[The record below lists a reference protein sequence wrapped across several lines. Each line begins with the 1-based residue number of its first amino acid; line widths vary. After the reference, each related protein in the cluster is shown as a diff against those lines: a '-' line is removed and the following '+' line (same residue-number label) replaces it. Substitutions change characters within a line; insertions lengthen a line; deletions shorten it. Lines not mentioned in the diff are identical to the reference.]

1 MLKLLTRI
9 KLSGLVLAAFMIV
22 AVAQGGYAQG
32 LPEQSVE
39 PAKPTLPAEL
49 TEAAIRDAVAKMDD
63 LQVRQMLIERLDAV
77 VAAENAKKSATPLG
91 EFVVSLLAGVGGNI
105 AISIERLP
113 TMFGGVAR
121 GIGNFFG
128 PKSTMEVL
136 QFFGIMLA
144 AFITAYAVGY
154 ASDRLV
160 FSAWRDRIKTANP
173 HALGETLQTLG
184 IRFSLDIASLV
195 VFSIV
200 IYGMLRLLMPAPS
213 DLQAA
218 WSAILYLCIMVLA
231 AAAISRFLVAPE
243 RPDLRL
249 VTADDETAKFFH
261 RHLLIIV
268 FIAGLLD
275 FFLVFL
281 LSNGIPLGELRLG
294 FWINLALYLWILQMV
309 WRGRK
314 GVVDILIGGN
324 ENPTPGQLRVA
335 RAWPYVT
342 MGLVVANWLLIEFIV
357 AAGRFD
363 MLDGQENVTL
373 AFILFAPAIDTAI
386 RGLVRHIAPPMQG
399 AGALAELAHERTKQS
414 YVRIGRVLLTVFGIA
429 VIAKMWGIDLDN
441 LASAGLGAQI
451 ASGIIEII
459 MFLASGYIVWEIA
472 TLWVNRKLAGE
483 RTAAGIDLEADEATV
498 GEVGGQ
504 GGSRLSTV
512 LPLILSVVQVTII
525 VLTVLLALSQIGI
538 DITPLLAGAGI
549 VGLAIGFGAQALVRD
564 VVSGVFFLF
573 DDAFRTGE
581 YIEVGD
587 TRGTVEK
594 ISIRSV
600 QLRHHRGAVHTVP
613 YGEIPKVTNQS
624 RDWAI
629 MKLRFTVPFDT
640 DTDKV
645 RKIFKRIGQD
655 LLADEELG
663 EDFLQPFKSQG
674 VLEFDDVGIVLRGK
688 FMAKPGKQFTLRKE
702 IFKRVQ
708 QAFDENG
715 IEFARK
721 EVRVRVPDQPDG
733 EKPSP
738 EELRTL
744 AAAAAEAQNESE
756 TQPSGR

>member
-1 MLKLLTRI
+1 MFKFLSII
-9 KLSGLVLAAFMIV
+9 KMPGLILAAFMAI
-22 AVAQGGYAQG
+22 ASAQAGFAQG
-32 LPEQSVE
+32 LPQQSEE
-39 PAKPTLPAEL
+39 PSKPALPAEL

-63 LQVRQMLIERLDAV
+63 AQVRQMLIERLDAI

-91 EFVVSLLAGVGGNI
+91 EYVVSLLTGVGGNI

-113 TMFGGVAR
+113 NLFDGVTR
-121 GIGNFFG
+121 GIGNFFS
-128 PKSTMEVL
+128 PKSTVQIF
-136 QFFGIMLA
+136 QFFGIMLL
-144 AFITAYAVGY
+144 AFAIGY
-154 ASDRLV
+154 GAGFASDRLV
-160 FSAWRDRIKTANP
+160 FSAWRERINTAKP
-173 HALGETLQTLG
+173 HSLVETLKTLG
-184 IRFSLDIASLV
+184 TRFLLDIASLV
-195 VFSIV
+195 VFSV
-200 IYGMLRLLMPAPS
+200 VVYTVLRVLMPAPS
-213 DLQAA
+213 DLEAA
-218 WSAILYLCIMVLA
+218 WSAFWYLLIIVLA
-231 AAAISRFLVAPE
+231 AAAVSRFLEAPE

-249 VTADDETAKFFH
+249 VTADDETARFFH
-261 RHLLIIV
+261 RNLMIIV

-294 FWINLALYLWILQMV
+294 FWINLMLYIWVLQTI
-309 WRGRK
+309 WRGRR
-314 GVVDILIGGN
+314 GIVDILIGGN
-324 ENPTPGQLRVA
+324 EDPTPGQLRVA
-335 RAWPYVT
+335 HAWPYVT
-342 MGLVVANWLLIEFIV
+342 MALVVANWLLIEFIV

-363 MLDGQENVTL
+363 LLNGQENVTL
-373 AFILFAPAIDTAI
+373 ALILFAPAIDTGI
-386 RGLVRHIAPPMQG
+386 RGLVHHIAPPMQG
-399 AGALAELAHERTKQS
+399 QGALAELAHERTKQS
-414 YVRIGRVLLTVFGIA
+414 YVRIGRVLLSVLGIA

-451 ASGIIEII
+451 ASGMIEII
-459 MFLASGYIVWEIA
+459 LFLAIGYIAWEVA

-483 RTAAGIDLEADEATV
+483 RTAAGIDLESDEAMV

-512 LPLILSVVQVTII
+512 LPLILNVVQVSII

-549 VGLAIGFGAQALVRD
+549 VGLAIGFGAQTLVRD

-655 LLADEELG
+655 LLQDEELG

-733 EKPSP
+733 EKQSP
-738 EELRTL
+738 EELRRL
-744 AAAAAEAQNESE
+744 AAAAAEAE
-756 TQPSGR
+756 TQPAAG